1 MTQYRIT
8 KYDPQYRINGVYERV
23 EWTSVSDVGSVFEDG
38 VLTREECDRTIRH
51 YADCALELLK
61 AAGIQALTIL
71 ALEDF
76 DLQFP
81 WYSWQRISLKKAAE
95 VILACLEEK
104 CWCMLAADQA
114 FVHFGYDLYMYVGVD
129 LPFGAVRDVCTRC
142 GLFAEVFPSPYCE
155 VDSEEKAPS
164 PLVFS
169 TEAQA
174 PAADIIMDCLLTI
187 ERKHRIIS
195 LAPYTDAL
203 DSIGVIPWCMTD
215 SFILEG
221 MKDRTYISWKNR
233 YADIRLRIDFDAI
246 VHANKAERMRLCRE
260 NVLRSLAAVQE
271 RCRRKKLRFDLD
283 ALLAD
288 LFPENE

>member
-8 KYDPQYRINGVYERV
+8 KYDPQSRINGAYERV

-38 VLTREECDRTIRH
+38 VLTREECEQTIRH

-71 ALEDF
+71 ELEDF
-76 DLQFP
+76 HLQSP
-81 WYSWQRISLKKAAE
+81 WHSGQKISLSMAGE
-95 VILACLEEK
+95 VVQACLEEK

-114 FVHFGYDLYMYVGVD
+114 FIHFGYDLYMYVGVD

-155 VDSEEKAPS
+155 EKQEDKAPS

-174 PAADIIMDCLLTI
+174 PAAAYITDCLLSI
-187 ERKHRIIS
+187 ERNHRIVS

-215 SFILEG
+215 KFVLEG

-233 YADIRLRIDFDAI
+233 YADIRLRIDFDAL

-260 NVLRSLAAVQE
+260 NVLRSLAAVQA
-271 RCRRKKLRFDLD
+271 RCRKKKVLHKK
-283 ALLAD
+283 
-288 LFPENE
+288 